1 MENGTVEKT
10 VKRNYDFVDNKAKV
24 KNYYQANRKDRQSI
38 MEDGKIKKRNNAKS
52 KNKIMSNVDREK
64 RKEYPKSY
72 YYQRKKFVTLFN

>member
-1 MENGTVEKT
+1 
-10 VKRNYDFVDNKAKV
+10 
-24 KNYYQANRKDRQSI
+24 